1 MLPLDQ
7 PMTLTPRSGRRIA
20 VTRSCPSQ
28 DRIVQPEFLKPTR
41 RRASSSSSASKRRSV
56 SSMNGLMPFALSSP
70 VCSTASS
77 PSPTA
82 DRVGNKVDGYFPEVL
97 AKDLERSS
105 SAFSSRS
112 LTSGAPDAQFSL
124 EDVTPG
130 PSSAWAHRS
139 VSSPYHGASGRP
151 LVPIQERN
159 SVVDFLDYNDP
170 SYDGSSTD
178 LDSMSGTEV
187 SRGHAGP
194 SLSHREQS
202 IITAATSLT
211 SSCWQ
216 RSPRTSPASEA
227 VRDHSW
233 IEPDSE
239 EDEPDISDNLP
250 DENLASLSPRPPTPP
265 ESDDSAG
272 SGDAAPSIPMSNYNN
287 RFHRKS
293 YSIGGEAPIAIPR
306 RRPSGRRSQSTSQ
319 PAAAPSMSSSIQW
332 HPAKVRSHSSS
343 NSFHRPRASSLQ
355 TFGTHAQHGHRPSA
369 SRMNGLAQHPPT
381 SIDTRSAIDSAHVG
395 VHSDSDEESPAQNV
409 KQVQNA
415 VFIRPSPPPSP
426 LPSVQ
431 SWLDGSTQPYTAQ
444 GQGDDLPRAVPLPPN
459 VVETLRVSVTCFP
472 ETMLLTSS
480 LTVETIRNYSK
491 KVRQPSAD
499 LMTNLTPD
507 MPGDGSR
514 RSLWK
519 RLVSSK
525 RIPSTADRYRPQ
537 SANPSARMQSPSSAS
552 LAPPKQPWVS
562 LQNIFGCASDYICDA
577 LWAHI
582 VAYNYISALVP
593 RTPPQTRSGGGR
605 SSTANDSQKE
615 EIPKKAASLLGLAA
629 SQDTGLG
636 MDRMAKKLT
645 SQLSWGLRTEGIMTS
660 QSARSATYDNA
671 TRDIQ
676 AGLMRCI
683 MRLIATAKLMAENGT
698 TAEQTVEMETQNVD
712 VLFVRSLCEIVRM
725 AEEDL

>member
-7 PMTLTPRSGRRIA
+7 HTTTTPQSGRRKA
-20 VTRSCPSQ
+20 DTRSCPSH
-28 DRIVQPEFLKPTR
+28 DRIIQPEFLKPTR
-41 RRASSSSSASKRRSV
+41 RRASSSSSTSKRRSV

-70 VCSTASS
+70 ACSTGSS
-77 PSPTA
+77 PSPTV

-124 EDVTPG
+124 EDGTPG

-139 VSSPYHGASGRP
+139 VSSPYHGVAGRP

-159 SVVDFLDYNDP
+159 SVVDFLDYNDTN
-170 SYDGSSTD
+170 YDGSSTD
-178 LDSMSGTEV
+178 LDSMSGTEI
-187 SRGHAGP
+187 SKWQAAP
-194 SLSHREQS
+194 SITHREQS

-216 RSPRTSPASEA
+216 PSPRNSPAFDATRE
-227 VRDHSW
+227 HSW
-233 IEPDSE
+233 IEADSD
-239 EDEPDISDNLP
+239 EDESEMPEPLP
-250 DENLASLSPRPPTPP
+250 EENLASLSPRPPTPP
-265 ESDDSAG
+265 ESDDSVG
-272 SGDAAPSIPMSNYNN
+272 SGDAAPNVPMSRHNN

-293 YSIGGEAPIAIPR
+293 YSIGGGAPIAIPR
-306 RRPSGRRSQSTSQ
+306 RRQSGRRSQSTSQ
-319 PAAAPSMSSSIQW
+319 PTVTYTPNANVRW
-332 HPAKVRSHSSS
+332 HPAKAHSHSSPPS
-343 NSFHRPRASSLQ
+343 PCRARASSLQ
-355 TFGTHAQHGHRPSA
+355 TAKARADSHCLST
-369 SRMNGLAQHPPT
+369 SRVDGLAQHPPAVDNRPST
-381 SIDTRSAIDSAHVG
+381 EQRHIELYP
-395 VHSDSDEESPAQNV
+395 DSDDDAPTSRP
-409 KQVQNA
+409 KHSSNA

-431 SWLDGSTQPYTAQ
+431 SWLNGSTQPYTAQ

-480 LTVETIRNYSK
+480 LTIETIRNYSK
-491 KVRQPSAD
+491 KVRQPGAD
-499 LMTNLTPD
+499 FLNTLTPD
-507 MPGDGSR
+507 TPNESPR

-519 RLVSSK
+519 RFVSNK
-525 RIPSTADRYRPQ
+525 RSPSTPDRYRPT
-537 SANPSARMQSPSSAS
+537 SANTNAQLQSPSSSS
-552 LAPPKQPWVS
+552 LAPPKPWVS
-562 LQNIFGCASDYICDA
+562 LQNVFGCASDYICDA

-593 RTPPQTRSGGGR
+593 RTPPQTRSGQGR
-605 SSTANDSQKE
+605 VSTANDSQKE

-629 SQDTGLG
+629 SQDMGAG
-636 MDRMAKKLT
+636 MDRMARKLT
-645 SQLSWGLRTEGIMTS
+645 SHLSWGLKTEGIMTE

-683 MRLIATAKLMAENGT
+683 MRLIATAKLMAEDGS
-698 TAEQTVEMETQNVD
+698 TADRTVEMETQNVD
-712 VLFVRSLCEIVRM
+712 VLFTRSLCEIVRM
-725 AEEDL
+725 AEEAL